1 MAIISSN
8 AESIRSPELVP
19 SRVRENSATFITL
32 VEEYYK
38 FLNSNNASD
47 ALSSITSNRN
57 IDTVSSD
64 YLTLIASEIAKSFP
78 VRLNTQDLYRKI
90 VQYYRIKGTEDSIVV
105 FFKLFFDE
113 IVEVYYPKVDILR
126 VSDGKWDATKDNW
139 TNTDGFISADKYIQD
154 SEFYQEFSYLIRTAA
169 DFTSWNLPF
178 QKLAHPAGLKFFS
191 EVVIYLSIQGQ
202 FESWLN
208 TRLTANVWEDT
219 IITNFHSPVL
229 QPGWLDNAARLI
241 SLLLQGNTFF
251 TEAAI
256 DSILISIIQYVSA
269 NDSWYLEMLHN
280 TYDSNIKFSDPV
292 QIGNYANIV
301 PWSGGVYRPYDVN
314 GFNFNNVSSVI
325 TVA

>member
-8 AESIRSPELVP
+8 SETIRSPELVP
-19 SRVRENSATFITL
+19 SQVRENSATFIKL

-38 FLNSNNASD
+38 FLNTANASD
-47 ALSSITSNRN
+47 ALSSISSNRN
-57 IDTVSSD
+57 IETVSQD
-64 YLTLIASEIAKSFP
+64 YLTLIAAEVAKSFP
-78 VRLNTQDLYRKI
+78 VRLNTQDLYQKI

-113 IVEVYYPKVDILR
+113 VVEVYYPKVDMLR
-126 VSDGKWDATKDNW
+126 VSDGKWDASINNW

-169 DFTSWNLPF
+169 DFTSWNLAF

-191 EVVIYLSIQGQ
+191 EVVIYLSVQGQ
-202 FESWLN
+202 FESWMN
-208 TRLTANVWEDT
+208 TRLTGNMWEDT
-219 IITNFHSPVL
+219 LVAGFHSPVV

-251 TEAAI
+251 SEAAI
-256 DSILISIIQYVSA
+256 DSILISIIQYVSS

-280 TYDSNIKFSDPV
+280 TYDSNIKFCDSTPNG
-292 QIGNYANIV
+292 IYANIV
-301 PWSGGVYRPYDVN
+301 PWSGGGYRPYDIN
-314 GFNFNNVSSVI
+314 TFNFNNVSSVI
-325 TVA
+325 SVT

>member
-1 MAIISSN
+1 M
-8 AESIRSPELVP
+8 
-19 SRVRENSATFITL
+19 
-32 VEEYYK
+32 
-38 FLNSNNASD
+38 
-47 ALSSITSNRN
+47 
-57 IDTVSSD
+57 
-64 YLTLIASEIAKSFP
+64 IAAEIAKSFP

-191 EVVIYLSIQGQ
+191 EVVVYLVVSGQ
-202 FESWLN
+202 YDSWMN
-208 TRLTANVWEDT
+208 TRLTGNLWEDNFV
-219 IITNFHSPVL
+219 TNFHSPVL

-241 SLLLQGNTFF
+241 TLLLQGNSFF
-251 TEAAI
+251 TQEAI
-256 DSILISIIQYVSA
+256 SSVILQIIQFIS
-269 NDSWYLEMLHN
+269 NNESWYLEMLHN
-280 TYDSNIKFSDPV
+280 SYDSNLKFVDTTP
-292 QIGNYANIV
+292 IGIYANIV
-301 PWSGGVYRPYDVN
+301 PWSAGSYRPYDVN
-314 GFNFNNVSSVI
+314 GFSFNNVSSVI
-325 TVA
+325 NIS